1 MPFYYYF
8 DPMYYLFALPGLL
21 IALYAQAKVK
31 SNYSKYSRVQNSAGV
46 TGADIAREILNQNG
60 IYNVDIRRIKGNL
73 TDNYNP
79 RDNAIYLSDG
89 VFGSNTVAAIG
100 VAAHE
105 AGHAVQHAVGY
116 TPIKIRSA
124 LVPVC
129 NFGAGISPFLLILGY
144 VLNFAP
150 LLYIALAVFSL
161 SVIFQLVTLPVEFNA
176 SRRALAAIEGI
187 GRFND
192 YELKGTKKVL
202 GAAALTYVAAL
213 LQSVLMFLYYA
224 MRILGNSNRRD

>member
-192 YELKGTKKVL
+192 YELKGAKKVL

-213 LQSVLMFLYYA
+213 LQSILMFLYYA

>member
-192 YELKGTKKVL
+192 YELKGAKKVL

-213 LQSVLMFLYYA
+213 MQSILMFLYYA
-224 MRILGNSNRRD
+224 LRILGSGNRRD

>member
-8 DPMYYLFALPGLL
+8 DPMYYLFALPGLI
-21 IALYAQAKVK
+21 IALLAQAKVK
-31 SNYSKYSRVQNSAGV
+31 SNYSKYSKVLNNAGY
-46 TGADIAREILNQNG
+46 TGADIAREILRKNG
-60 IYNVDIRRIKGNL
+60 INNVDVRRIQGTM

-79 RDNAIYLSDG
+79 RANAIYLSDG
-89 VFGSNTVAAIG
+89 VFGSNTVAAVGI
-100 VAAHE
+100 AAHE

-129 NFGAGISPFLLILGY
+129 NFGAGISPFLLIAGY
-144 VLNFAP
+144 IMNMPP

-161 SVIFQLVTLPVEFNA
+161 SVLFQLVTLPVEFNA
-176 SRRALAAIEGI
+176 SARALQAISETN
-187 GRFND
+187 RFNGA
-192 YELKGTKKVL
+192 ELKGAKKVL
-202 GAAALTYVAAL
+202 SAAALTYVAAL

-224 MRILGNSNRRD
+224 VRILGNNRRD

>member
-192 YELKGTKKVL
+192 YELKGAKKVL

-213 LQSVLMFLYYA
+213 LQSILMFLYYA
-224 MRILGNSNRRD
+224 LRILGSGNRRD